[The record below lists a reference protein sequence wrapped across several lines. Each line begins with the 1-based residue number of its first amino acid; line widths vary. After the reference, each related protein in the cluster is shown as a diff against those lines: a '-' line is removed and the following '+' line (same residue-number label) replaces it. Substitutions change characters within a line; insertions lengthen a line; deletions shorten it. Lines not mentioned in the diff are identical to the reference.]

1 MASLV
6 SLPNE
11 LKDLVFA
18 HLSSCDLLKVAA
30 TCKVIHVVALPA
42 VYTTLALRWS
52 KAEPNTSIAP
62 EGPDLSSLLLTMINK
77 PKLAGMVKDPSFTAI
92 NCMSGAGDGR
102 AQVVLPTRDM
112 PLETELCKRALEVL
126 RKPWSDHLDLL
137 LSEKKGFHIAMGLVI
152 ELCTKLESLSIA
164 FDFIPEIESYVEMA
178 RFMIRDGSAWLKNLK
193 TWRTTCETELSSPEP
208 FLTQGRFLLPFYLE
222 TIGTIK
228 LTALDNFMVR
238 YHFDTSEEEVRYFW
252 PLKVPMASNLT
263 TLRLLR
269 TAAEPEAV
277 GMLLRQSPHLRV
289 LEFHALIHPARTP
302 LDLSGLK
309 SALEHVRATLT
320 HLTVCH
326 KIFADEEYGDPDEQ
340 EDITAGI
347 WGSLLRIR
355 LAHI

>member
-208 FLTQGRFLLPFYLE
+208 FLKQGRFLLPFYLE
-222 TIGTIK
+222 TIETIK

-252 PLKVPMASNLT
+252 PLKVPTASNLT

-340 EDITAGI
+340 EDITAGT

-355 LAHI
+355 LSHI